1 MDKKSSFT
9 ITATLSGIIS
19 SQNPAYSF
27 TAKELKN
34 AKKEYSPEE
43 ISALTSMGWF
53 DGDFEKFFV
62 VSRFLS
68 ENSAFDTAPDEYI
81 TEVFK
86 NACKF
91 STVDFNEDEYIKNV
105 RVEDTKIGKFH
116 LTTSSYEGGELFLY
130 DAPDFSADIIV
141 PKLGFF
147 TGKVTFPTLYEGDMP
162 WMSVCPS
169 EINSMKEQTDA
180 AFGKVLVLGCGLGY
194 YQFCVSGKEN
204 VESVTVVEI
213 SDTIA
218 DIFESKLL
226 PYFPN
231 RDKIRVIRADAIE
244 YMKEISE
251 GEYDFVFADIWEGI
265 VDGAPLYEKI
275 KVFEKSLPSTVFT
288 YWIEDQIRFYLEE
301 NAI

>member
-9 ITATLSGIIS
+9 LTSALSGVIS
-19 SQNPAYSF
+19 SQNPTYPF

-34 AKKEYSPEE
+34 AKRSYTPEE
-43 ISALTSMGWF
+43 ISALRSMGWL

-62 VSRFLS
+62 LSQFLS
-68 ENSAFDTAPDEYI
+68 ENGVFDSAPDEFI

-86 NACKF
+86 NAKKF
-91 STVDFNEDEYIKNV
+91 STVDFNGDEYIKSV
-105 RVEDTKIGKFH
+105 RVEDTEIGKFH
-116 LTTSSYEGGELFLY
+116 LTTAAYEGGELFLY

-147 TGKVTFPTLYEGDMP
+147 DGRVTFPTLYEGDMP

-169 EINSMKEQTDA
+169 EINSMRSQTDA
-180 AFGKVLVLGCGLGY
+180 AFGRVLVLGCGLGY
-194 YQFCVSGKEN
+194 YQFCVSAKDS
-204 VESVTVVEI
+204 VESVTIVEI

-244 YMKEISE
+244 FMKEISD
-251 GEYDFVFADIWEGI
+251 GDYDFVFADIWEGI

-275 KVFEKSLPSTVFT
+275 KSFEGALPNTVFT

-301 NAI
+301 KSI